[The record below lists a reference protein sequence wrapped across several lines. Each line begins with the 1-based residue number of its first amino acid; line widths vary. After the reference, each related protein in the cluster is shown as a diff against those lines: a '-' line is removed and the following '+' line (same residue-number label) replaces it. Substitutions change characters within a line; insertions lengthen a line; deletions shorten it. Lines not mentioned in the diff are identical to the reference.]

1 MPLWLRFMPIGIR
14 AKLAHRNNLLEI
26 LHNSSWLFV
35 DKFIRMGVGLFVGI
49 WLARYLGPEQFGLWN
64 YALAFTGLFG
74 AFSTLGLDG
83 IVVRLLVKEP
93 DKTNEILGSAFGLKV
108 IGALF
113 AVATSLVA
121 ISLMRSEE
129 ALTIWLVGISSF
141 GFVLQAVGII
151 DCYFQSKVQ
160 SKYTVIAANA
170 AFLIMAAMKVVFIL
184 NKYPLIAFA
193 WVGIAEIFTSMTFL
207 IFFYRSQKQ
216 HILNWHF
223 SVKMSKKLLYD
234 SWPLVISGIAIT
246 IYMKI
251 DQLAIAKILGNT
263 ELGIYLVAVRIFE
276 IFLVV
281 PSLISQSIY
290 PKLMIL
296 EKNDFNKKVSTFY
309 FYITRFSLLATVLVM
324 FFSEKIINLMYGNA
338 FSNASEV
345 LTLIML
351 ALTFTSVGIVNSL
364 YIYYYNLQRFVTL
377 VTILG
382 AVLNLVLCFSLIK
395 LFGLSGAVYST
406 VITYVFINYV
416 VFLFIPNFKPMFN
429 LINKSVLRLNVS
441 GL

>member
-1 MPLWLRFMPIGIR
+1 
-14 AKLAHRNNLLEI
+14 
-26 LHNSSWLFV
+26 
-35 DKFIRMGVGLFVGI
+35 
-49 WLARYLGPEQFGLWN
+49 
-64 YALAFTGLFG
+64 
-74 AFSTLGLDG
+74 
-83 IVVRLLVKEP
+83 
-93 DKTNEILGSAFGLKV
+93 
-108 IGALF
+108 
-113 AVATSLVA
+113 
-121 ISLMRSEE
+121 
-129 ALTIWLVGISSF
+129 
-141 GFVLQAVGII
+141 
-151 DCYFQSKVQ
+151 
-160 SKYTVIAANA
+160 
-170 AFLIMAAMKVVFIL
+170 
-184 NKYPLIAFA
+184 
-193 WVGIAEIFTSMTFL
+193 MTFL

>member
-1 MPLWLRFMPIGIR
+1 MPLWLRLMPIGLR
-14 AKLAHRNNLLEI
+14 SKLAHRNNLLEI
-26 LHNSSWLFV
+26 LHNSGWLFV
-35 DKFIRMGVGLFVGI
+35 DKFIRMGVGLFVSI

-83 IVVRLLVKEP
+83 IVVRMLVKEP
-93 DKTNEILGSAFGLKV
+93 DKINEILGSAFGLKV
-108 IGALF
+108 MGALF

-121 ISLMRSEE
+121 ISLMRSED

-141 GFVLQAVGII
+141 GFVLQAVGVI

-160 SKYTVIAANA
+160 SKYTVIAANI
-170 AFLIMAAMKVVFIL
+170 AFLIMAAMKVIFIL
-184 NKYPLIAFA
+184 NKSPLIAFA
-193 WVGIAEIFTSMTFL
+193 WTGLAEIFTSMTFL

-263 ELGIYLVAVRIFE
+263 ELGIYLVAVRVFE

-296 EKNDFNKKVSTFY
+296 KKNDFNKKVSTFY

-324 FFSEKIINLMYGNA
+324 FFSEKIINLIYGNA
-338 FSNASEV
+338 FSRASEV
-345 LTLIML
+345 LTLIMF
-351 ALTFTSVGIVNSL
+351 ALTFTSLGIVNSL

-382 AVLNLVLCFSLIK
+382 AALNLVLCFSMIK

-406 VITYVFINYV
+406 VITYVFINYL

-429 LINKSVLRLNVS
+429 IINKSVLRLNVS